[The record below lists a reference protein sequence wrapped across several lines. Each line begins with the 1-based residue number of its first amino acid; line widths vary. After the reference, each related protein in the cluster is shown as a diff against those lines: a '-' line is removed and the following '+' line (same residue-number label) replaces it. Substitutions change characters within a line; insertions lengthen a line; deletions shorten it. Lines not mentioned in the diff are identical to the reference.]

1 MTPSNPTCGDC
12 RETLQNILTEAE
24 VLKILGLN
32 KLQLGILRTSQK
44 LPFLKVNRN
53 CRLYLERDL
62 VEWLKA
68 QRTVTNSAS

>member
-1 MTPSNPTCGDC
+1 MTANNQTCGDC

-32 KLQLGILRTSQK
+32 KLQLGILRTNQK